1 MATSTSRE
9 QALRRLPLSYSL
21 ALRLRDARVAA
32 DLICE
37 YVGVEPS
44 ALAGIYR
51 IGEAKLAAAQH
62 DLGVTEPATL
72 PVAFEPGH

>member
-1 MATSTSRE
+1 M
-9 QALRRLPLSYSL
+9 RRLPLSYSL

-32 DLICE
+32 DVIGE

-62 DLGVTEPATL
+62 EESA
-72 PVAFEPGH
+72 

>member
-1 MATSTSRE
+1 MTTSTSRE

-21 ALRLRDARVAA
+21 ALRLRDARVAP
-32 DLICE
+32 DVICE

-51 IGEAKLAAAQH
+51 IGEAKLAAAQQLSLVAK
-62 DLGVTEPATL
+62 DLSQHEESA
-72 PVAFEPGH
+72 

>member
-21 ALRLRDARVAA
+21 ALRLRDARVAS

-51 IGEAKLAAAQH
+51 IGEAKLAAAQELSH
-62 DLGVTEPATL
+62 LTNDLPQHEESA
-72 PVAFEPGH
+72 

>member
-1 MATSTSRE
+1 MATPTSRE

-21 ALRLRDARVAA
+21 ALRLRDARVAP
-32 DLICE
+32 DVICE
-37 YVGVEPS
+37 YVGVEQS

-62 DLGVTEPATL
+62 EESA
-72 PVAFEPGH
+72 